1 MSRSIKKFVSNLPPH
16 VGILGALIAV
26 VAIASAALLLTKS
39 EPKADANFL
48 PRAARIE
55 RVDGS
60 VGVARALTEPAAS
73 ELEWE
78 EAVRNAPLSVGD
90 RVYAREGGR
99 ATVALT
105 GRNYARLD
113 SGTALDVL
121 SLADQRTQ
129 LALRDGSAIFDVGE
143 LEDGELFEVAT
154 PNGAV
159 DFYEPGLYQVGIE
172 DGGDTWISVLSGLA
186 QVVGL
191 AGSGEISKGEILTLV
206 AQAAAPALLSRL
218 SPDLAGGVVDDYY
231 GYRYPDSYDGRYRDY
246 DAYLDDPDYYDP
258 YRRSVSY
265 RYVDDYIPGVYD
277 LDNYGDWR
285 DVDGYGHCWSP
296 RVDAGWAP
304 YRNGYWDVDNVY
316 GPTWISQEPWGWAP
330 YHYGRWANVNGGQWV
345 WVPDSV
351 RTRTAYAP
359 ALVAFVPLTRTN
371 HIGWVPLA
379 PGEPYVHRYYDASF
393 QPQYLASPDY
403 VTEVVGVQRTFI
415 NSRFPQAVTVV
426 PVQDFTRVINQDV
439 ITSVNP
445 QWIAQT
451 QPVLDPYAIA
461 GFRQIAESKREVK
474 RRMKMERALN
484 NQVFNTPVVT
494 SATPVV
500 LPGRE
505 GVIDRFQVST
515 VPEKQRK
522 QKIKINDQGQVVA
535 VRGRNGEVRP
545 LITQSNAS
553 ERIDALRAQAAQGDK
568 AARREMKQLKR
579 GQLLQQSGQGAVF
592 GNAQQQIQPGDRKAQ
607 KQLARQQRATVRQN
621 QQVFNQQGVLN
632 AEQRRAQ
639 KRAARQQRTTVQQ
652 NQQPSFNQQAAINA
666 EQRRAQKQAAR
677 AQRQSAAST
686 QQQQQQIRR
695 AQIDQ
700 QTRQQRKA
708 QKRAERQQR
717 PMIQQ
722 SQQPSF
728 NQQAAYNAARE
739 QRRAQKQAAR
749 QQRMNQQSA
758 NQQQSAAYQQ
768 QQQQAKQ
775 RVFIQQAEK
784 QQRKAERRAA
794 SQQQVRPQAPQQIRV
809 QPRVQHQGP
818 PANQGSVD
826 AAQAQRR
833 AAKAERKAARKNQ

>member
-1 MSRSIKKFVSNLPPH
+1 MSRSFKKFVSNLPPH
-16 VGILGALIAV
+16 VGIVGALIAL
-26 VAIASAALLLTKS
+26 VAIASAALLLSRS
-39 EPKADANFL
+39 EPKADANFM

-60 VGVARALTEPAAS
+60 VGVARALTEPAGS

-78 EAVRNAPLSVGD
+78 EAVRNAPLSAGD
-90 RVYAREGGR
+90 RVYAREGSR

-113 SGTALDVL
+113 SGSAIDVL
-121 SLADQRTQ
+121 SLADRRTQ

-159 DFYEPGLYQVGIE
+159 DFYEPGLYQVGIG
-172 DGGDTWISVLSGLA
+172 DSGDTWISVLSGLA

-206 AQAAAPALLSRL
+206 GQAAAQGLLSRMA
-218 SPDLAGGVVDDYY
+218 PDYAGGIVDDYY
-231 GYRYPDSYDGRYRDY
+231 GYRYPTSYDGRYRDY
-246 DAYLDDPDYYDP
+246 NVYLDDPDYYDP
-258 YRRSVSY
+258 YSRSVSY

-277 LDNYGDWR
+277 LDYYGDWS

-296 RVDAGWAP
+296 RVDANWAP

-345 WVPDSV
+345 WVPDSR
-351 RTRTAYAP
+351 RTRSVYAP

-371 HIGWVPLA
+371 HIGWIPLA
-379 PGEPYVHRYYDASF
+379 PGESYVPRYYDASF
-393 QPQYLASPDY
+393 QPQYLASPEY
-403 VTEVVGVQRTFI
+403 VSEVVTVQRTFV
-415 NSRFPQAVTVV
+415 NSGFLHGVTVV

-474 RRMKMERALN
+474 RRMKMERGLN

-494 SATPVV
+494 SASPVV

-505 GVIDRFQVST
+505 GVIDRFQVAT
-515 VPEKQRK
+515 VSEKQKK
-522 QKIKINDQGQVVA
+522 QKIKINDQGQVVTA
-535 VRGRNGEVRP
+535 RGKGGEMRP
-545 LITQSNAS
+545 PVFQSNAS
-553 ERIDALRAQAAQGDK
+553 ERIEALRAQAAQGDK

-579 GQLLQQSGQGAVF
+579 EQRSQQIGQGVVS
-592 GNAQQQIQPGDRKAQ
+592 GPAQPQIRPDVARSERKAQ
-607 KQLARQQRATVRQN
+607 KQLERQQRATIQQN
-621 QQVFNQQGVLN
+621 QPSLNRQGVVN

-639 KRAARQQRTTVQQ
+639 KRAVR
-652 NQQPSFNQQAAINA
+652 
-666 EQRRAQKQAAR
+666 EQR
-677 AQRQSAAST
+677 
-686 QQQQQQIRR
+686 QQQQTVRQP
-695 AQIDQ
+695 QIDQ
-700 QTRQQRKA
+700 QMRQQRKA

-717 PMIQQ
+717 PMVQQ
-722 SQQPSF
+722 SQQPNF

-758 NQQQSAAYQQ
+758 NQQQQVVQQ

-775 RVFIQQAEK
+775 RVFINQAEK

-794 SQQQVRPQAPQQIRV
+794 SQQQVRPQAPEQIRV
-809 QPRVQHQGP
+809 QPRAQYQGP
-818 PANQGSVD
+818 PAQQGSVD

>member
-1 MSRSIKKFVSNLPPH
+1 M
-16 VGILGALIAV
+16 
-26 VAIASAALLLTKS
+26 
-39 EPKADANFL
+39 

-60 VGVARALTEPAAS
+60 VGVARALTDTRQRHG
-73 ELEWE
+73 LE
-78 EAVRNAPLSVGD
+78 EAVHNMPLSAGD
-90 RVYAREGGR
+90 SYMHSEGSR

-113 SGTALDVL
+113 SGTSLDVL
-121 SLADQRTQ
+121 SLADRRTQ
-129 LALRDGSAIFDVGE
+129 LALRDGSAIFDLGE
-143 LEDGELFEVAT
+143 LDDGELFEVAT
-154 PNGAV
+154 PNGA
-159 DFYEPGLYQVGIE
+159 DRFQRAGALPGRIG
-172 DGGDTWISVLSGLA
+172 DNGDTWISVLSGLA

-206 AQAAAPALLSRL
+206 GQAAAQGLLSRMA
-218 SPDLAGGVVDDYY
+218 PEYAGGIVDDYY
-231 GYRYPDSYDGRYRDY
+231 GYRYPTSYDGRYRDY
-246 DAYLDDPDYYDP
+246 DVYLDDPDYYDP

-265 RYVDDYIPGVYD
+265 QYVYDYIPGVYD
-277 LDNYGDWR
+277 LDYYGDWR

-351 RTRTAYAP
+351 RTRPVYSP

-379 PGEPYVHRYYDASF
+379 PGEPYIPRYYDASF

-403 VTEVVGVQRTFI
+403 VSEVVTVQRTYI
-415 NSRFPQAVTVV
+415 NSSFPHGVTVV
-426 PVQDFTRVINQDV
+426 PVQDFTRVIDQNV

-474 RRMKMERALN
+474 RRMKMERGLN

-494 SATPVV
+494 SASPVA

-505 GVIDRFQVST
+505 GVIDRFQVAT
-515 VPEKQRK
+515 VSEKQKK
-522 QKIKINDQGQVVA
+522 QKIKINDQGQIVTA
-535 VRGRNGEVRP
+535 RGKGGEARP
-545 LITQSNAS
+545 FIPQSNAS
-553 ERIDALRAQAAQGDK
+553 ERIAALRAQAAQGDNT
-568 AARREMKQLKR
+568 ARREMKQLKR
-579 GQLLQQSGQGAVF
+579 EQRLQQSGQGVVF
-592 GNAQQQIQPGDRKAQ
+592 GPAQQQVQPSERKAQ
-607 KQLARQQRATVRQN
+607 KRLERQQRAATQQN
-621 QQVFNQQGVLN
+621 QQVFNQQGGLNAEQRRAQKQAARQQRMNQQGANQQAALN

-639 KRAARQQRTTVQQ
+639 KRAAR
-652 NQQPSFNQQAAINA
+652 
-666 EQRRAQKQAAR
+666 
-677 AQRQSAAST
+677 AQRQSGASGQW
-686 QQQQQQIRR
+686 QQQQKQQQQIRQ

-708 QKRAERQQR
+708 QKRAERPQR

-722 SQQPSF
+722 SQQRQQPSF

-758 NQQQSAAYQQ
+758 NQQQWAIQQQ

-775 RVFIQQAEK
+775 RVFINQAEK

-794 SQQQVRPQAPQQIRV
+794 SQQQVRPQAPQQTRV
-809 QPRVQHQGP
+809 QPRVQYQGP
-818 PANQGSVD
+818 PAQQGSVD

>member
-1 MSRSIKKFVSNLPPH
+1 V
-16 VGILGALIAV
+16 
-26 VAIASAALLLTKS
+26 
-39 EPKADANFL
+39 
-48 PRAARIE
+48 
-55 RVDGS
+55 
-60 VGVARALTEPAAS
+60 AS

-78 EAVRNAPLSVGD
+78 EAVRNAPLSAGD

-113 SGTALDVL
+113 SGSALDVL
-121 SLADQRTQ
+121 SLADRRTQ

-143 LEDGELFEVAT
+143 IEDGELFEVAT

-159 DFYEPGLYQVGIE
+159 DFYEPGLYQVGIG
-172 DGGDTWISVLSGLA
+172 DSGDTWISVLSGLA

-206 AQAAAPALLSRL
+206 SQTAGQALLSRL
-218 SPDLAGGVVDDYY
+218 SPEFAGGIVDDYY

-246 DAYLDDPDYYDP
+246 DVYLDDPDYYDP
-258 YRRSVSY
+258 YRQSVSY

-277 LDNYGDWR
+277 LDHYGDWR

-345 WVPDSV
+345 WVPDSI
-351 RTRTAYAP
+351 RTRPVYSP

-379 PGEPYVHRYYDASF
+379 PGEPYLHRYYDASF

-403 VTEVVGVQRTFI
+403 VTEVVTVQRTYL
-415 NSRFPQAVTVV
+415 NSRFHHGVTVV
-426 PVQDFTRVINQDV
+426 PVQDFTRVIDQNV
-439 ITSVNP
+439 IASVNP
-445 QWIAQT
+445 QWISQA

-494 SATPVV
+494 SASPVV

-505 GVIDRFQVST
+505 GVIDRFQVAT

-553 ERIDALRAQAAQGDK
+553 ERIEALRAQAAQGNK
-568 AARREMKQLKR
+568 TARREMKQLKR
-579 GQLLQQSGQGAVF
+579 EQRIQQSGQGVVF
-592 GNAQQQIQPGDRKAQ
+592 GPAQTQIQPSDRKAQ
-607 KQLARQQRATVRQN
+607 KRLDRQQRATVQQN
-621 QQVFNQQGVLN
+621 QPVLNRQDGLN

-639 KRAARQQRTTVQQ
+639 KRAARQQRMTVQQ
-652 NQQPSFNQQAAINA
+652 NQPSFNQQAAINA

-677 AQRQSAAST
+677 AQRQSAARGQS
-686 QQQQQQIRR
+686 QQQQQIRK

-700 QTRQQRKA
+700 QSRQQRKA
-708 QKRAERQQR
+708 QKRVERQQR

-722 SQQPSF
+722 NQQPSF

-758 NQQQSAAYQQ
+758 NQQQWAVQQQ

-794 SQQQVRPQAPQQIRV
+794 SQQQVRQQQVRPQAPQQIRV
-809 QPRVQHQGP
+809 QPRAQYQGP
-818 PANQGSVD
+818 PAQQASVD

>member
-1 MSRSIKKFVSNLPPH
+1 MPRSIKKFVSNIPPH
-16 VGILGALIAV
+16 VGIVGALIAV
-26 VAIASAALLLTKS
+26 VAIASAALLLSRS
-39 EPKADANFL
+39 EPTVDANFV

-60 VGVARALTEPAAS
+60 VGVASALTEPSAS

-78 EAVRNAPLSVGD
+78 EAVRNAPLTAGD
-90 RVYAREGGR
+90 RVYAREGSR
-99 ATVALT
+99 AVVALT
-105 GRNYARLD
+105 GRNYAKLD
-113 SGTALDVL
+113 SGSAIDVL
-121 SLADQRTQ
+121 SLADRRTQ

-159 DFYEPGLYQVGIE
+159 DFYEPGLYQVGIG
-172 DGGDTWISVLSGLA
+172 DSGDTWISVLSGLA

-206 AQAAAPALLSRL
+206 GQTAAQAVLSRMA
-218 SPDLAGGVVDDYY
+218 PDFAGGLVDDYY
-231 GYRYPDSYDGRYRDY
+231 GYRYPATYDGRYRDY
-246 DAYLDDPDYYDP
+246 NAYLDDPYYYDP

-265 RYVDDYIPGVYD
+265 QYVDDYIPGVND
-277 LDNYGDWR
+277 LDYYGDWR
-285 DVDGYGHCWSP
+285 EVDGYGHCWSP

-345 WVPDSV
+345 WVPDSI
-351 RTRTAYAP
+351 RTRSVYAP

-379 PGEPYVHRYYDASF
+379 PGEPYVSRYYDASY
-393 QPQYLASPDY
+393 QPQYFASPEY
-403 VTEVVGVQRTFI
+403 VAEVVSVQRTFI

-439 ITSVNP
+439 IASVNP

-474 RRMKMERALN
+474 RRMKMERALA
-484 NQVFNTPVVT
+484 NQVFSTPVVA
-494 SATPVV
+494 SASPVV

-505 GVIDRFQVST
+505 GVIDQFQVAT

-522 QKIKINDQGQVVA
+522 QKIKINDQGQVVTA
-535 VRGRNGEVRP
+535 RGKGGDLQPVV
-545 LITQSNAS
+545 TQSNTS
-553 ERIDALRAQAAQGDK
+553 ERIEALRAQAAQGDK
-568 AARREMKQLKR
+568 GARREMKQLR
-579 GQLLQQSGQGAVF
+579 REQRLQQAGQGAVS
-592 GNAQQQIQPGDRKAQ
+592 GPQQAQVQQGVVPSDRKAQ
-607 KQLARQQRATVRQN
+607 KQAARQQRIIQQN
-621 QQVFNQQGVLN
+621 QQVVNQQGRLN

-639 KRAARQQRTTVQQ
+639 KQAARQQRMVQQ
-652 NQQPSFNQQAAINA
+652 NQQPSFNQQAAVNA

-677 AQRQSAAST
+677 QQRQAAAAG
-686 QQQQQQIRR
+686 QQQQVRQ

-700 QTRQQRKA
+700 QTRQQRKM
-708 QKRAERQQR
+708 QKRAERQQSV
-717 PMIQQ
+717 IQQ
-722 SQQPSF
+722 RQQPSF
-728 NQQAAYNAARE
+728 NQAAYDAARE

-758 NQQQSAAYQQ
+758 SQQQWAVQQ
-768 QQQQAKQ
+768 QQQRQAKE
-775 RVFIQQAEK
+775 RVFVNQAEK

-794 SQQQVRPQAPQQIRV
+794 QQQVRPQAPEQVRV
-809 QPRVQHQGP
+809 QPRAQYQGP
-818 PANQGSVD
+818 ATQQGSVD